1 MIFQNFVRLIRSRQ
15 LVAPGDKVLLALS
28 GGADSTALLC
38 LFLEIRHQLDLEL
51 AVAHLNHGLR
61 GRESEADAEFVRSLA
76 ADRQLPCIVE
86 KLPPPERPR
95 RGNAEAWAREQ
106 RYRFLQRIG
115 DSLGA
120 RRIALGHTRN
130 DQAETVLLRLLRGSG
145 SLGLAAI
152 PVSRGD
158 RFIRPLLSI
167 EREDLRTY
175 LRSRG
180 VGWREDA
187 SNRDLRFSRNRVR
200 HELIPRL
207 EKAFHPGI
215 VEVLARTAENLRG
228 DAESLDWL
236 VGELAGRQADRSEGR
251 ISWRRSWLNTLP
263 PGLRSHLVRH
273 AVATL
278 DPGKPV
284 LKKQVD
290 AVLELLQDRKSGKS
304 IRVGR
309 IEASREFDRLL
320 FRELPAS
327 PSVDSYRF
335 PLGIPGQVQLRQA
348 GLVFETYLNQGSSG
362 RPMLDRWE
370 IYLSPQALARGLEV
384 RSWQAGD
391 AYQPLGS
398 LRPKKIKELFLRK
411 RIGLRARSGW
421 PVVTCGG
428 KIVCA
433 GGFPVA
439 AGAEWRRS
447 SQAAVK
453 VVIEERALES
463 GRNPAPLSERS
474 DRHRAPKM
482 AGRRLPDHGPS
493 EGEKPA

>member
-1 MIFQNFVRLIRSRQ
+1 MVFQNFVRLIRSRK

-38 LFLEIRHQLDLEL
+38 LFLEIRSQLDLEL
-51 AVAHLNHGLR
+51 AGAHLNHGLR
-61 GRESEADAEFVRSLA
+61 GKESEADAEFVHSLA
-76 ADRQLPCIVE
+76 ADYHLPCVVE
-86 KLPPPERPR
+86 ELSPGERPKG
-95 RGNAEAWAREQ
+95 GNAEARAREQ

-120 RRIALGHTRN
+120 HRIALGHTRN

-180 VGWREDA
+180 VGWREDS
-187 SNRDLRFSRNRVR
+187 SNRDLRFARNKVR
-200 HELIPRL
+200 HELIPWL
-207 EKAFHPGI
+207 EKSFNPAI

-228 DAESLDWL
+228 DAESLEWL
-236 VGELAGRQADRSEGR
+236 VGDLAARHADPADARLG
-251 ISWRRSWLNTLP
+251 WRRSWLNTLP

-273 AVATL
+273 ALGVL
-278 DPGKPV
+278 HPGERV

-290 AVLELLQDRKSGKS
+290 AILELLQDQKSGKS
-304 IRVGR
+304 VSIGR
-309 IEASREFDRLL
+309 LQAAREFDRLL

-327 PSVDSYRF
+327 PPAESYRH
-335 PLGIPGQVQLRQA
+335 PLAIPGQVRLHQV

-362 RPMLDRWE
+362 LPLLDRWE
-370 IYLSPQALARGLEV
+370 IHLSPQAVARGLEV
-384 RSWQAGD
+384 RSWQTGD
-391 AYQPLGS
+391 AYRPLGS
-398 LRPKKIKELFLRK
+398 LRPRKLKELFLRK
-411 RIGLRARSGW
+411 RIGLSARTGW

-433 GGFPVA
+433 GSFPVA
-439 AGAEWRRS
+439 ADAEWHRS
-447 SQAAVK
+447 SEGAVK
-453 VVIEERALES
+453 VVIEERALRDDPES
-463 GRNPAPLSERS
+463 KASL
-474 DRHRAPKM
+474 
-482 AGRRLPDHGPS
+482 
-493 EGEKPA
+493 